1 MILDIFNNYRGYH
14 SYQNYECCDNTVVRE
29 QKIKW
34 GFTPMDQS
42 AHPSI
47 HPSIHQDYQNYR
59 GNQKL
64 CCLDIFNSYR
74 TEVTSVTN
82 ITKISYN
89 FFKQTSWHVSSH
101 YWNGDIYDLVF
112 QWQFGDSFC
121 GATSLCKTALQFKEA
136 H

>member
-1 MILDIFNNYRGYH
+1 MTTLLSGNKKSNEGSRPWTKVH
-14 SYQNYECCDNTVVRE
+14 
-29 QKIKW
+29 
-34 GFTPMDQS
+34 
-42 AHPSI
+42 I

-101 YWNGDIYDLVF
+101 YCNCCTE
-112 QWQFGDSFC
+112 Q
-121 GATSLCKTALQFKEA
+121 TSMKCKINPTSRICEGVESEGSVSLSAQKTHRHISKRNFFRQEQ
-136 H
+136 